1 MNTVPTPDPLHDN
14 YRYNGE
20 DEDAARE
27 LNVDGVKYD
36 VYGPFDLGDG
46 WRQLPEPTAC
56 EGHTHRYYNNE
67 DKCVC
72 GRGPDLSKRRMR

>member
-1 MNTVPTPDPLHDN
+1 MSTAPTPDPLHNN

-20 DEDAARE
+20 DDDANWI
-27 LNVDGVKYD
+27 L
-36 VYGPFDLGDG
+36 
-46 WRQLPEPTAC
+46 LPEPTAC

-72 GRGPDLSKRRMR
+72 GRGPDLSKRRMQ